1 MPIRAAIFDL
11 DGVLVDTA
19 KYHYLA
25 WCRLARELGFAF
37 TEKDNERLK
46 GVSRMRSL
54 EILLETGGM
63 AGRFTPEQMHGMA
76 ERKNGWYVEYITH
89 MDASEIL
96 PGAAE
101 CLRAFRA
108 LGVKTALGS
117 ASKNSGLILDNLQL
131 RDLFDTIVDGTRTS
145 RAKPDPEVFVLG
157 ARDLGVDPAECVVFE
172 DAQAGLEAARAGG
185 MKAVAVGKPED
196 LSGYDAIVAGLFEV
210 DPAALM
216 RRLG

>member
-25 WCRLARELGFAF
+25 WCRLARELGFEF
-37 TEKDNERLK
+37 TQKDNERLK

-63 AGRFTPEQMHGMA
+63 SGRFSPEQMHEMA
-76 ERKNGWYVEYITH
+76 ERKNGWYVAYISR
-89 MDASEIL
+89 MDTSEIL

-117 ASKNSGLILDNLQL
+117 ASKNSGIILDNLKL

-157 ARDLGVDPAECVVFE
+157 ARDLGIDPSECVVFE
-172 DAQAGLEAARAGG
+172 DAQAGLEAAHAGG
-185 MKAVAVGKPED
+185 MKAVAVGRPED
-196 LSGYDAIVAGLFEV
+196 LNGYDAIVAGLFEV
-210 DPAALM
+210 EPAALI
-216 RRLG
+216 RKLG